1 MTLSRQLPGLGASGS
16 ALAANS
22 APVCAR
28 GARRSERVLAGWRI
42 FGRNRAPYVTA
53 ARQGTR
59 CRGVGARQIMGQR
72 YGEIS
77 RTGKGRR

>member
-42 FGRNRAPYVTA
+42 FGRNRAPYAEASTA
-53 ARQGTR
+53 GGRGTQSVQR
-59 CRGVGARQIMGQR
+59 CRSAADHGSAVRKDLSDG
-72 YGEIS
+72 
-77 RTGKGRR
+77 